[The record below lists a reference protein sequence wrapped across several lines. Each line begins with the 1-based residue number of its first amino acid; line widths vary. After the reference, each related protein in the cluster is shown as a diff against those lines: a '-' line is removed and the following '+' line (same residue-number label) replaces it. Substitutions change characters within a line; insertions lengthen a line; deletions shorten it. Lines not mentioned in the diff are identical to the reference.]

1 MNDNERAVIRSLN
14 KIGVDTRYV
23 SLYED
28 CIYINNLKFSRFSRK
43 KEDEFNQLYPDIN
56 VIRSKLFQKICV
68 RVSRTIKNQIKP
80 RDKIYI
86 RNEATAENILL
97 HIVLEPYRRKYGIT
111 ISNEYNDGKIR
122 ASPKYLD
129 EFASE
134 YINLMLSGKKIT
146 DNYEDNTIYP
156 LTHISYMWISDWICS
171 TDMNYVPL
179 NRSADK
185 NTDELLAFLEKHIP
199 NVNESIKQSVTY
211 LDENRT
217 D

>member
-1 MNDNERAVIRSLN
+1 MNSNERVIIKSLN
-14 KIGVDTRYV
+14 KIGVDTRYI

-28 CIYINNLKFSRFSRK
+28 CIYINNLKFSKFSRK
-43 KEDEFNQLYPDIN
+43 KEDEFNQLYPNIH

-80 RDKIYI
+80 RDEIYI
-86 RNEATAENILL
+86 SNEATSKNILL
-97 HIVLEPYRRKYGIT
+97 HIVLESYRRKYGIT
-111 ISNEYNDGKIR
+111 ISNEYDDNKII

-134 YINLMLSGKKIT
+134 YINLMLSGNKIT
-146 DNYEDNTIYP
+146 DTYEDNTIYP
-156 LTHISYMWISDWICS
+156 LTHVSYEWINDWICS
-171 TDMNYVPL
+171 TDLDYIPSNKST
-179 NRSADK
+179 NK
-185 NTDELLAFLEKHIP
+185 NIDEMLAFLEKHIP

-211 LDENRT
+211 LDENRI